1 MGGSNGGFIGKKGV
15 GGTIDGSPSG
25 ASRGLGPVKE
35 GDTRVGEVGEVQ
47 KYFGDSLGNTP
58 PLSSH
63 VGIEACGDAIE
74 LSQTLGDVN
83 ESLGSTNALGDMGI
97 KMGACEKR
105 GVAMA
110 RSKVV
115 ISTEDDVGEGDG
127 DAHGG
132 QRSTGN
138 ANGPLGV
145 LVLQTDTHSNKVI

>member
-1 MGGSNGGFIGKKGV
+1 MGDANWGPRSRGLGPVKEGDTRVGEVGEGV

-47 KYFGDSLGNTP
+47 KDFGDSLGNTP

-63 VGIEACGDAIE
+63 VGIKACGDAIE

-105 GVAMA
+105 GVAML
-110 RSKVV
+110 R
-115 ISTEDDVGEGDG
+115 
-127 DAHGG
+127 
-132 QRSTGN
+132 RTG
-138 ANGPLGV
+138 A
-145 LVLQTDTHSNKVI
+145 